1 MAVTAID
8 AVIAH
13 MMFMAEG
20 YRLIK
25 RKTHVG
31 GIGRPINRRSSP
43 AGSANQ
49 NDYADDD
56 HAGVNIRAGRE
67 KLGHES

>member
-1 MAVTAID
+1 MTVTAID

-13 MMFMAEG
+13 MMFMAERD
-20 YRLIK
+20 RLIK
-25 RKTHVG
+25 RHANIC

-43 AGSANQ
+43 ACSTNQ
-49 NDYADDD
+49 NDDADND